1 MIIADSSPCSHMTSR
16 FNDLLVSMEK
26 LLKRFPCLG
35 WFGWLYFEFLLAL
48 FSFLPIG
55 YCDYLGLLYQDTQSK
70 SAHLCSLPKL
80 SLCDQHPILDPSLW
94 MIQMCTLYP
103 GETNQCRVGYK
114 GNKFRRLLSETCC
127 QKIIIHASQNII
139 GQLRQEN

>member
-16 FNDLLVSMEK
+16 FNDQLVSMEK

-103 GETNQCRVGYK
+103 GETEISAELATKVTNLGD
-114 GNKFRRLLSETCC
+114 FRQKLAARKLSSMLL
-127 QKIIIHASQNII
+127 KIS
-139 GQLRQEN
+139 LVS

>member
-1 MIIADSSPCSHMTSR
+1 MIIADSSPCSYMTSR

-103 GETNQCRVGYK
+103 GETEISAELATKVTNLGD
-114 GNKFRRLLSETCC
+114 FC
-127 QKIIIHASQNII
+127 QKLAARKLSSMLLKIS
-139 GQLRQEN
+139 LVS